1 MPSARPGKEPAA
13 RRRVV
18 TRAPSY
24 PAQVGQRRTEDGDIV
39 VSDPRAIRALAHP
52 ARVAVLERLFGG
64 DVLTATECA
73 RVAGLTPSAMSYH
86 LRALE
91 RFGLV
96 GRADATGD
104 GRERPWRALGTGM
117 RISAESTLA
126 GRAAEQVLFGR
137 MTDQLRAELEAARA
151 YRHTHGPDNDR
162 PSAFLMTGLRLTPAE
177 ARSLA
182 DAVSDL
188 LEPYSARSEVPEGAL
203 DYHGYWVVAPALPP
217 AGGTDDGPDGP
228 DDEPENEPDDG
239 PDARTTAAGRS

>member
-1 MPSARPGKEPAA
+1 MTSARAAGQHPA
-13 RRRVV
+13 RRRV
-18 TRAPSY
+18 APRTASY

-64 DVLTATECA
+64 AVLTATECA

-96 GRADATGD
+96 GRADATDD

-126 GRAAEQVLFGR
+126 GRAAEQLLFGR
-137 MTDQLRAELEAARA
+137 MTEQLLAETEAARA
-151 YRHTHGPDNDR
+151 HRHAHGPDNDR
-162 PSAFLMTGLRLTPAE
+162 PSAFLMSGMRLTPAE
-177 ARSLA
+177 ASALT
-182 DAVSDL
+182 DAVNDL
-188 LEPYSARSEVPEGAL
+188 LEPYSARTDDPGDAL
-203 DYHGYWVVAPALPP
+203 DYHAYWVVAPALPP
-217 AGGTDDGPDGP
+217 GGRTDDGS
-228 DDEPENEPDDG
+228 DD
-239 PDARTTAAGRS
+239 AGRS

>member
-1 MPSARPGKEPAA
+1 MCAQAPATGPA
-13 RRRVV
+13 RRRVAS
-18 TRAPSY
+18 REPSY
-24 PAQVGQRRTEDGDIV
+24 PARVGQQLTDDGEIV

-52 ARVAVLERLFGG
+52 ARVAVLEKLFAGA
-64 DVLTATECA
+64 VLTATECA

-126 GRAAEQVLFGR
+126 GRAAEQLLFGR
-137 MTDQLRAELEAARA
+137 MAGQLLAEAEAARA
-151 YRHTHGPDNDR
+151 YRHEHGPDNDR
-162 PSAFLMTGLRLTPAE
+162 PSAFMMSGLRLTPTE
-177 ARSLA
+177 ARALS
-182 DAVSDL
+182 DAVSGL
-188 LEPYSARSEVPEGAL
+188 LQPYAARTEDPAGAL

-217 AGGTDDGPDGP
+217 GGRTDD
-228 DDEPENEPDDG
+228 
-239 PDARTTAAGRS
+239 AGQA